1 MNTNE
6 LEQRLYRIASLQQ
19 GYFTARQAKE
29 AGYADSRFSY
39 HVRKGRW
46 IREGRGIYRLAN
58 YPIGDRPDLVYWSLW
73 SCNRFGEVQGVFSHQ
88 TALAIHDLSD
98 VMPSYYHLTVPKSFR
113 RYHKPTENLVLHFAD
128 VQEEEVWKF
137 EGYGVTTPER
147 TIRDV
152 LLDESISDEL
162 VIQALSDGLQ
172 KGVVSSNFLTRLGF
186 ELESERAQRIVNEVV
201 KN

>member
-1 MNTNE
+1 MKANE
-6 LEQRLYRIASLQQ
+6 LEQRLYQVASLQQ

-58 YPIGDRPDLVYWSLW
+58 CPAGDRPDLVYWSLW
-73 SCNRFGEVQGVFSHQ
+73 SCNRAGEMQGVFSYQ

-98 VMPSYYHLTVPKSFR
+98 IMPSSYHLTVPKSFR
-113 RYHKPTENLVLHFAD
+113 RYHKPPKNLVLHFAD
-128 VQEEEVWKF
+128 VSADEVWEF
-137 EGYGVTTPER
+137 EGYKVTAPER

-152 LLDESISDEL
+152 LVNESISDEV
-162 VIQALSDGLQ
+162 VIQAISDGLQ
-172 KGVVSSNFLTRLGF
+172 KGVISSNFLARLVS
-186 ELESERAQRIVNEVV
+186 ELESERVKRIVKDVV
-201 KN
+201 

>member
-1 MNTNE
+1 MRARE
-6 LEQRLYRIASLQQ
+6 MEQKLYGIASLQQ

-29 AGYADSRFSY
+29 VGYADSRFPY
-39 HVRKGRW
+39 HVKKGSW

-73 SCNRFGEVQGVFSHQ
+73 SCNRLGDVQGVFSHQ

-98 VMPSYYHLTVPKSFR
+98 IMPARYHLTVPRGFR
-113 RYHKPTENLVLHFAD
+113 RYHKPPENLILHFAD
-128 VQEEEVWKF
+128 VQENEIREF
-137 EGYGVTTPER
+137 EGYRVTSPER

-162 VIQALSDGLQ
+162 LIQAISDGLQ
-172 KGVVSSNFLTRLGF
+172 KGVISSSQLTKLVD
-186 ELESERAQRIVNEVV
+186 ELQSERVERILDVV
-201 KN
+201 G